1 MCKTEW
7 EWFLMNLFSPQNLLL
22 LGVFII
28 IIFIV
33 FSIYTVIKILEQN
46 AKIRKEIILESKKSE
61 DFNFFEE
68 RDKIEEENKCE
79 KNNCEKDED
88 KILKSVT
95 DEQAVLVS
103 NFIKMKK
110 FMMEDLK

>member
-22 LGVFII
+22 LGVFIV
-28 IIFIV
+28 IIFII
-33 FSIYTVIKILEQN
+33 FATSTVIKILEQN
-46 AKIRKEIILESKKSE
+46 AKIRKEMFLESQKNKIK
-61 DFNFFEE
+61 FEKNKVE
-68 RDKIEEENKCE
+68 IENKIENGNNKI
-79 KNNCEKDED
+79 EKDED
-88 KILKSVT
+88 KILKSVI